1 MTPLSDEADWP
12 VHGHEVRPWKSSV
25 RGPKEDRM
33 LTEVT
38 VSLPPHILTL
48 DLPLPGDVLA
58 AVERATVAIAT
69 LDAMYGDRLATF
81 GSFLIRSEAV
91 SSSRIERENASID
104 DIAKATIG
112 LKSPSAARTTVA
124 AARAVQHMVTDA
136 SSGTITLDAVLAAHH
151 TLMHD
156 DPHDGIYAGKVRT
169 VQNWIGGSDYSP
181 RGAVHV
187 PPPPDTVE
195 EYLADLI
202 GFANRYDLPALVQA
216 ALVHAQFES
225 IHPFADGNGRIGRA
239 LINAV
244 LRRRGV
250 TRRLVVPIAS
260 ALVAHVDAYFGSVNA
275 YRDGHAGQFVAHLA
289 AAAGLAADGA
299 AASADY
305 LASLPTQWH
314 DMVGARKGS
323 TTDRII
329 DVLLEYPALD
339 VHTVT
344 NRLKVSDQAAWDA
357 LNRLTEAGV
366 LHELTRSKRD
376 RAWAATEV
384 MNELDGLNN
393 RLRGIA

>member
-1 MTPLSDEADWP
+1 
-12 VHGHEVRPWKSSV
+12 V
-25 RGPKEDRM
+25 
-33 LTEVT
+33 
-38 VSLPPHILTL
+38 
-48 DLPLPGDVLA
+48 
-58 AVERATVAIAT
+58 
-69 LDAMYGDRLATF
+69 
-81 GSFLIRSEAV
+81 
-91 SSSRIERENASID
+91 
-104 DIAKATIG
+104 IG
-112 LKSPSAARTTVA
+112 LKSPSAARATVA
-124 AARAVQHMVTDA
+124 TARAVQGIVADA
-136 SSGTITLDAVLAAHH
+136 SSGPVTQDAVLAAHH
-151 TLMHD
+151 ALMHD

-187 PPPPDTVE
+187 PPPPDTVND
-195 EYLADLI
+195 YMADLVA
-202 GFANRYDLPALVQA
+202 FANRDDLPALVQA

-225 IHPFADGNGRIGRA
+225 IHPFTDGNGRIGRA

-260 ALVAHVDAYFGSVNA
+260 ALVADVDAYFASVNA

-289 AAAGLAADGA
+289 TAAGLAAEGA

-305 LASLPTQWH
+305 LASLPSQWH

-323 TTDRII
+323 TADRII

-344 NRLKVSDQAAWDA
+344 RRLGVSDQAAWDA
-357 LNRLTEAGV
+357 LTRLTGAGV
-366 LHELTRSKRD
+366 LHELTGSKRD